1 MPSLGSLNVVL
12 VKFTVASTL
21 ACFFN
26 STRNIKSFFPVK
38 GRLARSFMSKV
49 IYKAS
54 YWDCKEFYIGKTKR
68 RQEPIWSVQLP
79 YSVCETA
86 FSQVGLFLD

>member
-1 MPSLGSLNVVL
+1 MVVKTKGVNVPFSISISFRILPLLLVLMLLIDLLRFRSQVSARVYIGVQISVSSKSLG
-12 VKFTVASTL
+12 
-21 ACFFN
+21 
-26 STRNIKSFFPVK
+26 
-38 GRLARSFMSKV
+38 
-49 IYKAS
+49 
-54 YWDCKEFYIGKTKR
+54 